1 MKRAFLEYKN
11 APKLMLCSRTVTSR
25 TDGFLGLCKPPVE
38 KEAKMIDVYNRNGE
52 IVAQTEIDEYF
63 ISVPVHN
70 AALHQVATAQLA
82 NRRSGTASTKTRAEV
97 KFSGRKLYRQKGTG
111 RARAGSRASPTRV
124 HGAVA
129 FGPKPRSFRQRTPK
143 KIRRLALRSALADK
157 FQNDN
162 VVILEALE
170 MEQPKTKEMV
180 GLLQTLN
187 LDGKILFVL
196 DDENKNV
203 YYSVRNIP
211 NVNTC
216 VWNLLNTYDIL
227 WHGKL
232 LMTQAAVEKLEQ
244 KFQGISETNRFASE
258 QNSEELETTPE
269 EQENI
274 VAEETEEQ
282 QDEATVAE
290 PAEEQS
296 SAPVDE
302 TAEQQE
308 EMPIEE

>member
-1 MKRAFLEYKN
+1 
-11 APKLMLCSRTVTSR
+11 
-25 TDGFLGLCKPPVE
+25 
-38 KEAKMIDVYNRNGE
+38 MIDVYNRNGE
-52 IVAQTEIDEYF
+52 VVVQTEIDEHF
-63 ISVPVHN
+63 INTPIHN
-70 AALHQVATAQLA
+70 AALHQVVTAQLA
-82 NRRSGTASTKTRAEV
+82 NRRRGTASTKTRGEL

-111 RARAGSRASPTRV
+111 RARAGNRASPTRV

-129 FGPKPRSFRQRTPK
+129 FGPKPRSFRQHTPK

-170 MEQPKTKEMV
+170 MEQPKTKEIV

-187 LDGKILFVL
+187 LDGKIMFVL
-196 DDENKNV
+196 DAEDKNV

-211 NVNTC
+211 NANAC
-216 VWNLLNTYDIL
+216 AWNLLNTYDIL
-227 WHGKL
+227 WHDKL

-244 KFQGISETNRFASE
+244 KFRGAFEKRHLASE
-258 QNSEELETTPE
+258 EDSEQFEKVQEVQE
-269 EQENI
+269 EM

-282 QDEATVAE
+282 QDEVAS
-290 PAEEQS
+290 AEIEQS

-302 TAEQQE
+302 VVVQQE
-308 EMPIEE
+308 ETPVEETEEQ